1 MEEQTQEEIK
11 DAEPSQSSQMEVKPE
26 SKESETPEEPKVEV
40 GNENVGMAVIAYLFF
55 FIPLLTDSKNDP
67 FVKFHVKQGLLL
79 FCFSMAFY
87 ILRFFPFLGRV
98 IYVLSPLISIA
109 ELAFLIIGIMNAL
122 NRKKKELPWIGS
134 LAEKWFKF

>member
-1 MEEQTQEEIK
+1 MEEQTQEETK
-11 DAEPSQSSQMEVKPE
+11 DAESLQPLTESKSE
-26 SKESETPEEPKVEV
+26 SKEDGKSEEPKTEV

-87 ILRFFPFLGRV
+87 ILRFFPFLGHV

>member
-1 MEEQTQEEIK
+1 MEEQTQEETK
-11 DAEPSQSSQMEVKPE
+11 DAESLQPLTESKSE
-26 SKESETPEEPKVEV
+26 SKEDGKSEEPKAEV

-87 ILRFFPFLGRV
+87 ILRFFPFLGHV

>member
-1 MEEQTQEEIK
+1 MEEQKQEETK
-11 DAEPSQSSQMEVKPE
+11 DAESLQPLTESKSE
-26 SKESETPEEPKVEV
+26 SKEDGKSEEPKAEV